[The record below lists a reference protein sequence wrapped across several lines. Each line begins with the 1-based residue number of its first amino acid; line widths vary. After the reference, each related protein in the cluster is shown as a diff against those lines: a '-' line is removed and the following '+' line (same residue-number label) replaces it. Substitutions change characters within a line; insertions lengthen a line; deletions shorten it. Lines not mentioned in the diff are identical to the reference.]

1 MQKIFYLIIILFLS
15 SCGKDMFTFPSAKD
29 VPIDVNERV
38 EKNIEEGRGISFGGP
53 KKQGGVFDF
62 ASSNEMWRASIEVL
76 DFVSFTNAS
85 YSGGIIIT
93 DWFSGNN
100 EDQGTILREL
110 KITVRFLSNEIRA
123 DGLKVIVHEKL
134 CSSTDQNDCQIQKIE
149 SEITNQIKLAILK
162 KASIFKEQGD
172 KANADAVKK
181 YRKGS
186 KNKKVGKTPK
196 DYN

>member
-1 MQKIFYLIIILFLS
+1 MQKIFYLIVILFLS

-53 KKQGGVFDF
+53 KRQGGVFDF

-100 EDQGTILREL
+100 KDEETKPREL

-123 DGLKVIVHEKL
+123 DGLKVIVHEKI
-134 CSSTDQNDCQIQKIE
+134 CSSIDKSDCQIQKIE

-172 KANADAVKK
+172 RANADSIKK

-186 KNKKVGKTPK
+186 KNKKVGKSPK

>member
-1 MQKIFYLIIILFLS
+1 MQKIFYLIVILFLS

-53 KKQGGVFDF
+53 KRQGGVFDF

-100 EDQGTILREL
+100 KDEETKPREL

-134 CSSTDQNDCQIQKIE
+134 CSSIDKSDCQIQKIE

-172 KANADAVKK
+172 RANADSVRK

-186 KNKKVGKTPK
+186 KNKKAGKTPK